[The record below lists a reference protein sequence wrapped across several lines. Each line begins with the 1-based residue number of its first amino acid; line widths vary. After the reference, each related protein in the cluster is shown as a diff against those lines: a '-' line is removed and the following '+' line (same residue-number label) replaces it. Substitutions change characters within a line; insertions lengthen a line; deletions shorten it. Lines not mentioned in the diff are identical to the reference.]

1 MHSNSKLLKN
11 KKSGSIIIYVSVF
24 MYFLILCFSYIAYL
38 QCNEYKVL
46 CHEVNYSKKQLL
58 LYNNE
63 QILLSHLYQKINEK
77 RIEIE
82 NSNSKDENDI
92 LVLLNNYFYEIK
104 LEENEYIILTLKDK
118 IVEIKHR
125 QYNLNYYVNSYSIKI
140 GKNKLLITKTN
151 KK

>member
-1 MHSNSKLLKN
+1 MDSNPKLLKK

-24 MYFLILCFSYIAYL
+24 MYFIILCFSYIAYL

-77 RIEIE
+77 RIDIV
-82 NSNSKDENDI
+82 NSNSKEEKNI
-92 LVLLNNYFYEIK
+92 LTLLNDYFYEIK
-104 LEENEYIILTLKDK
+104 LEENEYISLTVKDNV
-118 IVEIKHR
+118 VEINHR
-125 QYNLNYYVNSYSIKI
+125 KYNLNYYVTSYSIKI
-140 GKNKLLITKTN
+140 GENKLLITKTN